1 MLIPRHANIKFAL
14 LLFFVFAYFILPGCN
29 NLQTK
34 INNAD
39 AIALKSSLKK
49 KIIKTKNFNLVSY
62 QKIDSSSKIAVIYI
76 EGDGLAWT
84 SKHRVSNNPTP
95 DHPVALEMASIDNSS
110 TVIYIARPCQ
120 YVDLANET
128 LCRADYWTNKRAS
141 KEIIESIDTAISKI
155 KTKSGIKQIRLVG
168 YSGGATIAAI
178 LAAIRNDVIDLRTIA
193 GNLDINVFSQT
204 HNTSPLYGSLNPI
217 DYAEKLVKIPQT
229 HFVSKNDTIITH
241 DITNSY
247 ANNLMKYDS
256 DLKCV
261 KFIELE
267 KPTHTKGWTT
277 VWQNQVKYNQN
288 CRESNH

>member
-1 MLIPRHANIKFAL
+1 MGKCVNIKFAL

-29 NLQTK
+29 SLQTR
-34 INNAD
+34 IDNAD
-39 AIALKSSLKK
+39 AIALKSNFEKY
-49 KIIKTKNFNLVSY
+49 IIKTKNFDLVSY
-62 QKIDSSSKIAVIYI
+62 QKINSSSKIAVIYI

-84 SKHRVSNNPTP
+84 SKRRVSTNPTP
-95 DHPVALEMASIDNSS
+95 DNPVALKLASTDPFSNI
-110 TVIYIARPCQ
+110 VYIARPCQ
-120 YVDLANET
+120 YVDLSHET
-128 LCRADYWTNKRAS
+128 YCKADYWTNKRAS

-193 GNLDINVFSQT
+193 GNLDINIFSQT
-204 HNTSPLYGSLNPI
+204 HKVSPLYGSLNPI

-256 DLKCV
+256 DLRCV

-277 VWQNQVKYNQN
+277 VWKNQVGYNQS
-288 CRESNH
+288 CTKSIH